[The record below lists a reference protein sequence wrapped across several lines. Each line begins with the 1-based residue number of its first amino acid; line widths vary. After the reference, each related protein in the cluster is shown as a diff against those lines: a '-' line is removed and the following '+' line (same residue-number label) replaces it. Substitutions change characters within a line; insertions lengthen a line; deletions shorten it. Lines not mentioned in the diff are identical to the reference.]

1 MRWLLFWRPPCL
13 SHRVL
18 VNFTHTES
26 EAIEGVLVASRP
38 RWLILKDASAL
49 KAGQAP
55 VKMPGDVYVDRST
68 VAYLQVAP

>member
-1 MRWLLFWRPPCL
+1 
-13 SHRVL
+13 VL